1 MDELRARSE
10 PKTARRTVLSGIGAL
25 AFLSV
30 ACALNARAWGADKR
44 LVELDLRNRRIKGKN
59 RVVRVAQGDEIE
71 LRWTSDEPASLHLHG
86 YDKHA
91 SPAPGAPSKMAFK
104 AHATGRFPI
113 TAHAFSGKHARKGGH
128 GEHVLI
134 YLEVHPR

>member
-1 MDELRARSE
+1 MEIIRKRREIDRRS
-10 PKTARRTVLSGIGAL
+10 VLGGIGAVSL
-25 AFLSV
+25 LSV
-30 ACALNARAWGADKR
+30 FSVSTGTRAADKR
-44 LVELDLRNRRIKGKN
+44 VVELNLRKRRINGKN
-59 RVVRVAQGDEIE
+59 RVVRVTQGDVVE

-86 YDKHA
+86 YDLHA
-91 SPAPGAPSKMAFK
+91 SPAPGAPSKMSFK

-128 GEHVLI
+128 SEHVLI